1 MTVRPSRAT
10 LAIVVAAALAVAFA
24 IGYARRERDE
34 ARCGDGFTA
43 RAGLCRPE
51 GCPAPLVV
59 ASGACSAP
67 PSRVVVPDT
76 TLTLGPSDWEAQGQ
90 VTPRELRVKTFAIDA
105 FEITRA
111 EWQRAK
117 KGATKTDGEP
127 AEDGLRAMAGIGH
140 EEASAFCVAR
150 GGALPT
156 DDQWIAAAAGL
167 RGSRYPWGDTG
178 AVCRRAAWGLATGPC
193 ARGAGGADTVG
204 AHASGATASG
214 IYDLAGNVAEW
225 TRGDAASA
233 VAAVRGGSWRTELAA
248 ELRTWSRRELAKTE
262 RLDDVGFRCVY
273 EP

>member
-10 LAIVVAAALAVAFA
+10 LAIVVAAALAVALA

-34 ARCGDGFTA
+34 ARCGDGFTS

-51 GCPAPLVV
+51 GCPAPLV

-90 VTPRELRVKTFAIDA
+90 VTPRELRVRRSPSTPSRS
-105 FEITRA
+105 RA
-111 EWQRAK
+111 PSGQRAQK
-117 KGATKTDGEP
+117 AATKTDGEP
-127 AEDGLRAMAGIGH
+127 AEDGLRAMAGVGH

-193 ARGAGGADTVG
+193 ARGEGVPT
-204 AHASGATASG
+204 
-214 IYDLAGNVAEW
+214 
-225 TRGDAASA
+225 
-233 VAAVRGGSWRTELAA
+233 
-248 ELRTWSRRELAKTE
+248 
-262 RLDDVGFRCVY
+262 
-273 EP
+273 P